1 MKIDTPVILQF
12 AAFAHILTCVLLLLR
27 LNVLEPITIII
38 IVIAIA
44 IAIIIIVIIINNI
57 IIVFSY
63 L

>member
-38 IVIAIA
+38 IVIAF
-44 IAIIIIVIIINNI
+44 IIIVIIINNI